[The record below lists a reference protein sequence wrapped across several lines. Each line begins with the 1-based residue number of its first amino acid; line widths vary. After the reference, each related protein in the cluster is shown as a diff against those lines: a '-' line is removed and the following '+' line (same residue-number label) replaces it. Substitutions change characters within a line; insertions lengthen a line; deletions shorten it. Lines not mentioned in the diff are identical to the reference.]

1 MGKVLNALKLAEG
14 DAAEIIRQSLE
25 QPRNGAALE
34 ALAPPSNV
42 PAGFQAMLAER
53 ETFWTKIADR
63 EARGPGRDATTEEP
77 RSRARAYAIPWKVL
91 ESAPLLAASENE
103 HAAEQYRA
111 VRTRILL
118 SPKAPTMLVVSSPGT
133 GDGKTLTAINLAATF
148 ARKSDHDV
156 LLVDADL
163 RSPAIH
169 ARLGMPRGPGLAEIL
184 NGKCGFE
191 DAVLRIEPLSNL
203 FVLPSGGSV
212 GNAGE
217 LLDSP
222 AWRTVVGRLRAQFR
236 TVIYDSPPVDVFT
249 DYDLIAKACDGVILV
264 LMPDCTDRYLA
275 FRALE
280 KVRET
285 LLGVLINRAEDWFLW
300 KRHASNYFY
309 QRLGTGHKKDKNK

>member
-1 MGKVLNALKLAEG
+1 MGKILDALNAANG
-14 DAAEIIRQSLE
+14 DVAEIIRQSLE
-25 QPRNGAALE
+25 PPWNGKNHDDAREISAAR
-34 ALAPPSNV
+34 SV
-42 PAGFQAMLAER
+42 YDGLAER
-53 ETFWTKIADR
+53 HEAVWTRIAENGAGKLEPLSAAE
-63 EARGPGRDATTEEP
+63 EARHDVRTHT
-77 RSRARAYAIPWKVL
+77 IPWDISD
-91 ESAPLLAASENE
+91 SAPLLAVAGNE
-103 HAAEQYRA
+103 HTVEQYRA

-118 SPKAPTMLVVSSPGT
+118 SPKAPTTLVVSSPGT

-163 RSPAIH
+163 RRPAIH
-169 ARLGMPRGPGLAEIL
+169 SRLGLPQSPGLADVL

-191 DAVLRIEPLSNL
+191 EAVLRIKQLPNF
-203 FVLPSGGSV
+203 FVLPSGGDV

-222 AWRTVVGRLRAQFR
+222 AWRTLDGRLRAQFR

-249 DYDLIAKACDGVILV
+249 DYDLIATACDGVILV
-264 LMPDCTDRYLA
+264 LTPDCTDRYLA

-280 KVRET
+280 KVGEK

-300 KRHASNYFY
+300 KHHASNYY
-309 QRLGTGHKKDKNK
+309 YYRQGTAHKTGSK